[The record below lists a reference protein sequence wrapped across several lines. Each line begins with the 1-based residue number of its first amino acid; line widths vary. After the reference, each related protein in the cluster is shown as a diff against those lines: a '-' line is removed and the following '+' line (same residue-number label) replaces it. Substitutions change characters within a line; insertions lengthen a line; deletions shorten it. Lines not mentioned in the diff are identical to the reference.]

1 MQPPDH
7 DPLRRK
13 RLRAQGYDYSTH
25 GAYVVTICVDRMEH
39 LFGAVHDGHML
50 RNAAGD
56 LVERIWTRI
65 PGRFPAVALDA
76 WVVMPSHIHGI
87 IWIRQGTGY
96 SSPTL
101 SRVIQAFKSES
112 TVEYGRG
119 VRAGQFPHTGAGCG
133 NEDSTTR
140 SCATIGCWRSNADTS
155 KAIPANGSEIGTGE
169 ESAHGETSGMCHGAE
184 TSSATLQCGAL
195 GFGRS
200 KLRVPATGE
209 RVSRRSMSV
218 GRMAAARRGRAARR
232 SASHRRAVGG
242 SRSSG

>member
-39 LFGAVHDGHML
+39 RFGAVHDGRML

-65 PGRFPAVALDA
+65 PDRFPAVALDA
-76 WVVMPSHIHGI
+76 WVVMPNHIHGI
-87 IWIRQGTGY
+87 IWIRQGTDN

-101 SRVIQAFKSES
+101 SRIIQAFKSES

-119 VRAGQFPHTGAGCG
+119 VRAGQFLPY
-133 NEDSTTR
+133 
-140 SCATIGCWRSNADTS
+140 
-155 KAIPANGSEIGTGE
+155 
-169 ESAHGETSGMCHGAE
+169 
-184 TSSATLQCGAL
+184 
-195 GFGRS
+195 
-200 KLRVPATGE
+200 
-209 RVSRRSMSV
+209 
-218 GRMAAARRGRAARR
+218 RRGLWQRGFHDKIVRDDRMLEIERR
-232 SASHRRAVGG
+232 YIEGNPGQWERDRDGG
-242 SRSSG
+242 